1 MYCTVYKCTIPFA
14 VHQHLGTPGYRRS
27 AGLQSPLMGLCIPRE
42 RGERMLAIYN
52 CYYKG
57 GQRGSSK
64 TVVLLLKEILSI
76 ISRAALLVLVRLL
89 LLVLLLVLGPI
100 RVIFILPFSLSSEAL
115 LALRFQL
122 KRFRNAR
129 GEQMSTFVNR
139 ASRSCLKFPLH

>member
-1 MYCTVYKCTIPFA
+1 
-14 VHQHLGTPGYRRS
+14 
-27 AGLQSPLMGLCIPRE
+27 
-42 RGERMLAIYN
+42 MLTIYN

-57 GQRGSSK
+57 GQQGSSK
-64 TVVLLLKEILSI
+64 TAVLLLKEILYI
-76 ISRAALLVLVRLL
+76 IRREALLVLVRLL

-122 KRFRNAR
+122 KRFWNAK

>member
-1 MYCTVYKCTIPFA
+1 MLTIN
-14 VHQHLGTPGYRRS
+14 
-27 AGLQSPLMGLCIPRE
+27 
-42 RGERMLAIYN
+42 N

-76 ISRAALLVLVRLL
+76 IRREALLVLVRLL

-122 KRFRNAR
+122 KRFWNAK
-129 GEQMSTFVNR
+129 GETNVYFCQPSIKILFKIPLR
-139 ASRSCLKFPLH
+139 DALLKKKR

>member
-1 MYCTVYKCTIPFA
+1 MYKCTIPFA
-14 VHQHLGTPGYRRS
+14 VHQHLRTPGYRRS

-42 RGERMLAIYN
+42 SGENGCWRFKIVITKGKDRQRRLF
-52 CYYKG
+52 CYSKKSCP
-57 GQRGSSK
+57 SS
-64 TVVLLLKEILSI
+64 E
-76 ISRAALLVLVRLL
+76 LVQLL

-122 KRFRNAR
+122 KRFWNAK